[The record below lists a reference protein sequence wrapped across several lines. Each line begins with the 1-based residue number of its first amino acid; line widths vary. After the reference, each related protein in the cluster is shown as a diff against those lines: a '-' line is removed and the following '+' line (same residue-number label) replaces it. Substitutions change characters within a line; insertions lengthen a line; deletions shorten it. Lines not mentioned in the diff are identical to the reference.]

1 MIVEEHIFGEIQHY
15 VPGKEGN
22 AGSWVTYENGVLS
35 DANVISASCKR
46 QCCED
51 GKFTIG
57 GVFAAT
63 MQLVCRLPGMTRYQ
77 LGNAR
82 IVLKSQYA
90 GEAQPVPVGTFWAT
104 QVSRVRDIFTIR
116 GMDAMGWMDVLV
128 PPFTIDKENSGSH
141 YYLNCIIDMIFF
153 DDALFSY
160 AGYIIQNV
168 MYRMIDSANYWLTDK
183 TGIPDLLSVTAYSET
198 ANYGVSYS
206 NRYFTDYSAMWLED
220 PTTDQAFFRSDKD
233 TNYKCIKPRDIARW
247 CAELFGGFITV
258 NRQGSF
264 EMRQFC
270 QPSLNIAQIQD
281 ADAEADS
288 LEIAEYY
295 MYPRKISACGM
306 SRQNGYDTEW
316 DYNLID
322 TYVETN
328 FTGYDI
334 RIENNILVD
343 GIGPHSTDGGSSLRA
358 AVYSYICGIF
368 QAFVRYEDI
377 DYNWETR
384 TPFPKDQSVTGH
396 IGLFKAYPVPF
407 KCKVH
412 KPERYELGQTV
423 VFPDHPNTFNNYRYG
438 YASHVPY
445 LRSVITSIEWTFRG
459 GTVLS
464 CGECS
469 TRSMMQ
475 LSQDSKADAVLR
487 ELRNRV

>member
-1 MIVEEHIFGEIQHY
+1 MTIEEYISGEIQY
-15 VPGKEGN
+15 YDSAN
-22 AGSWVTYENGVLS
+22 AQWVTYANGVLS
-35 DANVISASCKR
+35 DANVISASVKR

-63 MQLVCRLPGMTRYQ
+63 MQLVCKLSGLTRYQ

-90 GEAQPVPVGTFWAT
+90 GEAQPVPLGTFWAT
-104 QVSRVRDIFTIR
+104 HVSRVRDIFTIR
-116 GMDAMGWMDVLV
+116 GMDAMGWLDVLV
-128 PPFTIDKENSGSH
+128 SEYEDIVTGGATYHVPYLVDRIFWDENGNQ
-141 YYLNCIIDMIFF
+141 YVGYLIEYVFSRLIGKT
-153 DDALFSY
+153 ALK
-160 AGYIIQNV
+160 
-168 MYRMIDSANYWLTDK
+168 LTDK
-183 TGIPDLLSVTAYSET
+183 TGLSALLSVQPYS
-198 ANYGVSYS
+198 ASDNCGVTYS
-206 NRYFTDYSAMWLED
+206 NRYHTNYPNPMWQD
-220 PTTDQAFFRSDKD
+220 DGTTGQAFFRSDKD
-233 TNYKCIKPRDIARW
+233 KNYKCNKPRDVLRW

-258 NRQGSF
+258 NRNGAF

-270 QPSLNIAQIQD
+270 QPSLNIAVVSD
-281 ADAEADS
+281 ADTEADS

-295 MYPRKISACGM
+295 MYPRTISASGQ
-306 SRQNGYDTEW
+306 SHQNLYDTVW
-316 DYNLID
+316 DYSITD
-322 TYVETN
+322 SYVEPE

-334 RIENNILVD
+334 RIENNILAD
-343 GIGPHSTDGGSSLRA
+343 GVGPYYPEGGGSSLQD
-358 AVYSYICGIF
+358 AVYSFICGLF

-377 DYNWETR
+377 DYNWETK
-384 TPFPKDQSVTGH
+384 TPFPKDQSVTEH

-412 KPERYELGQTV
+412 KPERYELGQTI
-423 VFPDHPNTFNNYRYG
+423 VFTDHPNTFSNYRYG
-438 YASHVPY
+438 YASYVPY

-459 GTVLS
+459 GQVLS
-464 CGECS
+464 CGEGN